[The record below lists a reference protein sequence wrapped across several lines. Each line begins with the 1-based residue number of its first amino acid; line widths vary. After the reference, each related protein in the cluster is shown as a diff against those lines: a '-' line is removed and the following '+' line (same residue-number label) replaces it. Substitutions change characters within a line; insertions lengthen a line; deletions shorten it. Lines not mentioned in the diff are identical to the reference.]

1 MGLTIYLIFAVSGLI
16 LNANT
21 IRWFINLPIY
31 VYAIFATAL
40 ILHSII
46 TFSSIKKIRESN
58 PNYAEYK
65 EIKYAEKIANKVAKQ
80 KDKQDKK
87 ENKKLNKEL

>member
-1 MGLTIYLIFAVSGLI
+1 MVHIIINKSDYSINNLKS
-16 LNANT
+16 
-21 IRWFINLPIY
+21 INLPIY
-31 VYAIFATAL
+31 IYAIFATAL

-65 EIKYAEKIANKVAKQ
+65 EIKYAEKIANKVVKQ
-80 KDKQDKK
+80 KDKQNKK
-87 ENKKLNKEL
+87 ENKK